1 MSRSLDTLR
10 IVLIQARNTSD
21 MELQEQQ
28 CFAERCRVV
37 PEQFVTANVAHD
49 PISLDLLHD
58 ADAVMIGGAGEYSA
72 LDDYAWMANLH
83 ELVRACVDRALP
95 LFGSCWGHQVIAC
108 ALGGTVIHDEE
119 RAEFGCGDIILTAAG
134 QADPLFA
141 EYPTV
146 FRANLG
152 HHDRVTELPKD
163 AVELAYNN
171 SQRNQAFRL
180 AGLPIYGT
188 QFHSELDAERERERL
203 VKYRPLYISAMGGEE
218 AFQAAL
224 DSLAP
229 TTEADHLLHDFL
241 VAYAT

>member
-1 MSRSLDTLR
+1 MPPSLDSLR

-28 CFAERCRVV
+28 CFAERCRVDLD
-37 PEQFVTANVAHD
+37 QFSTVNVVHD
-49 PISLDLLHD
+49 PITLDLLD
-58 ADAVMIGGAGEYSA
+58 EAEAVMIGGAGEYSA
-72 LDDYAWMANLH
+72 LDDYDWMADLH
-83 ELVRACVDRALP
+83 ELVLTCVDRVIP

-108 ALGGTVIHDEE
+108 ALGGTVIHDEN
-119 RAEFGCGDIILTAAG
+119 RAEFGCGDIILTEAG
-134 QADPLFA
+134 RSDPLFA
-141 EYPTV
+141 GYPEV

-152 HHDRVTELPKD
+152 HHDRITVLPEG
-163 AVELAYNN
+163 AVELAYND
-171 SQRNQAFRL
+171 SQRNQAFRI

-203 VKYRPLYISAMGGEE
+203 VKYRPLYINALGGEE

-241 VAYAT
+241 VAYAK